1 MVAEALGDRRA
12 GETVMLRQ
20 VRTTLEATAFA
31 PVRSHSAGNRLPLQ
45 PYETHMPQSSPPQ
58 TAPSI
63 GYQVPP
69 LALAPAGGNSMQAE
83 GNLMQALVPHQGSP
97 SKEAL
102 KHAVFRLTSELQ
114 ELHNQAVTGQQVMAA
129 RAEHALASQTANFER
144 HAQEFEQQA
153 RDIHSRE
160 IAQNQARLEA
170 SNQGNMAVASR
181 QIQMEQAER

>member
-1 MVAEALGDRRA
+1 MSLNQAPTGNEDSVAGGASAMEIAVPDQPPITDLNLATMPAPALSDGTQAHGNMVAEALGDRRA

-69 LALAPAGGNSMQAE
+69 MALAPAGGNSMQAE
-83 GNLMQALVPHQGSP
+83 GNLM
-97 SKEAL
+97 
-102 KHAVFRLTSELQ
+102 
-114 ELHNQAVTGQQVMAA
+114 
-129 RAEHALASQTANFER
+129 
-144 HAQEFEQQA
+144 
-153 RDIHSRE
+153 
-160 IAQNQARLEA
+160 
-170 SNQGNMAVASR
+170 
-181 QIQMEQAER
+181 